1 MSQKH
6 QEPPDKEEELP
17 NECPSCKTVEEK
29 IVLHISRNKSCLSN
43 IDPELYQKWKKISKR
58 RSKRKYQA
66 QYVASGE
73 HGEAQARYVDTG
85 KQKAAQKKYE
95 QKLRK
100 HIKIGTYWK
109 TFWTP
114 QYEEGQQNYSQSQN
128 YLQIKRHNQSKY
140 RNIDK
145 IMKYEHDGEKRLK
158 TFMKMCRLCL
168 LYLEGHRKIP
178 SELAVNRFHL
188 VEGAFVAECDEVHA
202 WLKDVDSQVLKSVII
217 FQKIVLVPKS
227 RWISTDKKMKSN
239 SEIHPMKDKFYTL
252 IGKLQAYENRN
263 TEDILIPDEYKC
275 NKSNEIP
282 WVPMSDPF
290 SEDDELRLCR
300 QIKNILGDDIEDLF
314 DLLNLYLKDM
324 NNLEIALKY
333 AKKKQHD

>member
-1 MSQKH
+1 MSQKQ
-6 QEPPDKEEELP
+6 QELPDKEEELP
-17 NECPSCKTVEEK
+17 NECPSCNTVEEK
-29 IVLHISRNKSCLSN
+29 IVLHISRNQSCLSN

-73 HGEAQARYVDTG
+73 HAEAQARYVDRG
-85 KQKAAQKKYE
+85 KQKVAQKKYD
-95 QKLRK
+95 RK
-100 HIKIGTYWK
+100 MRNHRKVG
-109 TFWTP
+109 TP
-114 QYEEGQQNYSQSQN
+114 QYKEGQQSQSKN

-145 IMKYEHDGEKRLK
+145 IMKYEHDGEKRK
-158 TFMKMCRLCL
+158 KAFMKMCSLCL
-168 LYLEGHRKIP
+168 LYLEGHRQIP

-188 VEGAFVAECDEVHA
+188 VEGAFVSEHDEVHA
-202 WLKDVDSQVLKSVII
+202 WLKDVDSQLLKSVII

-227 RWISTDKKMKSN
+227 IWISTDKKIKSN

-275 NKSNEIP
+275 NKADEIP

-290 SEDDELRLCR
+290 SEEDELRLCR

-333 AKKKQHD
+333 AKKKQND